1 VYPILAVPDIVK
13 SDPKTDKDAERAP
26 LAMLPLLT
34 APSTIGLPCT
44 SRSLIVTPSKLNTDE

>member
-13 SDPKTDKDAERAP
+13 SDPKTDKDAEKAP

-34 APSTIGLPCT
+34 APSTIGMTST
-44 SRSLIVTPSKLNTDE
+44 SRSLTITPSKLNTDE